1 MEEEN
6 ADKAKAHFAKWQECL
21 DKAKVESIPDLF
33 DKVVEAIK
41 KDPKRAAAK
50 KKLTNKKD
58 KVIK

>member
-50 KKLTNKKD
+50 KKTD
-58 KVIK
+58 KPKRQGD